1 MKIKSIILTA
11 LIAIAATSGL
21 FAQNKDATK
30 SEKEVRAWVRK

>member
-1 MKIKSIILTA
+1 MKIKSIFAVAIIT
-11 LIAIAATSGL
+11 LITTGGL